1 MFEQYF
7 KSGHGLYQ
15 HFNDTRDDNPK
26 NKLKSF
32 EIYHLMPQN
41 IKYDQYDYYGSHSLM
56 KQNEAEKKRV
66 KIEDYLIMNVRII
79 KIGEEEA
86 ITLSNEIIENT

>member
-1 MFEQYF
+1 
-7 KSGHGLYQ
+7 
-15 HFNDTRDDNPK
+15 
-26 NKLKSF
+26 
-32 EIYHLMPQN
+32 
-41 IKYDQYDYYGSHSLM
+41 M

>member
-1 MFEQYF
+1 M
-7 KSGHGLYQ
+7 L
-15 HFNDTRDDNPK
+15 
-26 NKLKSF
+26 
-32 EIYHLMPQN
+32 
-41 IKYDQYDYYGSHSLM
+41 
-56 KQNEAEKKRV
+56 KQNESEKKRV

>member
-1 MFEQYF
+1 M
-7 KSGHGLYQ
+7 L
-15 HFNDTRDDNPK
+15 
-26 NKLKSF
+26 
-32 EIYHLMPQN
+32 
-41 IKYDQYDYYGSHSLM
+41 